1 MSFSIQWDRAF
12 IHVSS
17 CGCFC
22 GRTHRST
29 GSRWKVAVPWRELA
43 LQDCARFIMQ
53 LLLRLYPW
61 VHRIPLEGCGF
72 PARSGV
78 AGLSILSDFV
88 GAMLNA
94 GGSRIG
100 VCVGSVNRCEM
111 PMAGRGHLHPQ
122 AHRADGQDQS
132 CKRSLLMPERRVQRG
147 SGPEEDP
154 YQAKQ
159 LQQTQ
164 ER

>member
-1 MSFSIQWDRAF
+1 M
-12 IHVSS
+12 
-17 CGCFC
+17 
-22 GRTHRST
+22 
-29 GSRWKVAVPWRELA
+29 
-43 LQDCARFIMQ
+43 
-53 LLLRLYPW
+53 
-61 VHRIPLEGCGF
+61 EGCSLLV
-72 PARSGV
+72 RSDL

-154 YQAKQ
+154 
-159 LQQTQ
+159 LPSQTVAAGSGKVECCNYFFHINYFFNSIIGSPGKVKEVHPILPDFGGFHIFHLIFFNSIIQ
-164 ER
+164 VPRRKGEKEKVL

>member
-1 MSFSIQWDRAF
+1 M
-12 IHVSS
+12 
-17 CGCFC
+17 
-22 GRTHRST
+22 
-29 GSRWKVAVPWRELA
+29 
-43 LQDCARFIMQ
+43 
-53 LLLRLYPW
+53 
-61 VHRIPLEGCGF
+61 EGCSF
-72 PARSGV
+72 LARSGV
-78 AGLSILSDFV
+78 AGLSILGDFV
-88 GAMLNA
+88 RAMLNA
-94 GGSRIG
+94 GGSRIRC